1 MDGQI
6 RERLI
11 AKGNK
16 AINDGQVAIIINAAG
31 QGEDSEFFEKSKI
44 WNKPDWSLDQNYFEF
59 LMEKVKSITK
69 SSEDY
74 TELLT
79 QRSSMSND
87 FENVLFDLIVY

>member
-44 WNKPDWSLDQNYFEF
+44 WNKPD
-59 LMEKVKSITK
+59 
-69 SSEDY
+69 
-74 TELLT
+74 
-79 QRSSMSND
+79 
-87 FENVLFDLIVY
+87 